1 MTPHFSLAEFT
12 ASDTAARLGIDNS
25 LPDELRDNA
34 EQTLQMMERIR
45 LHINAPITITS
56 GYRCEALNRV
66 IGSKPGSDHTLAFAV
81 DFKASRAGTPAE
93 IAKSLALVVDMLGI
107 GQLILEYNDPNG
119 KQSGW
124 IHTSIAK
131 PQKIINR
138 IITINKNGIFP
149 GIVECQDCSSWN
161 FVFLWIDDKAGS
173 GKTWC
178 EQIHWVVVG
187 QKIRRCH

>member
-34 EQTLQMMERIR
+34 MKTLQMMERIR
-45 LHINAPITITS
+45 LHINAPISITS
-56 GYRCEALNRV
+56 GYRCEALNRA

-107 GQLILEYNDPNG
+107 GQLILEF
-119 KQSGW
+119 QSW
-124 IHTSIAK
+124 CHVSYCSPSKA
-131 PQKIINR
+131 INR
-138 IITINKNGIFP
+138 IITIDKNGTRA
-149 GIVECQDCSSWN
+149 GIW
-161 FVFLWIDDKAGS
+161 
-173 GKTWC
+173 TP
-178 EQIHWVVVG
+178 
-187 QKIRRCH
+187 